1 MSLRRGT
8 WVAAAVL
15 LAAASGHAQTTPDGL
30 ELTTVDPPR
39 GEAAAKYRAGSP
51 VQHEAVYATEVR
63 GGELTSA
70 SRVPEAA
77 VRSLPVPEAA
87 VSGNVAML
95 LVVGVLALGL
105 FLWLRFGG
113 SGLLAPAPKDAAV
126 RRAEAPEAWKL
137 DADRD
142 MGTEDLLRAIA
153 AMPDRRAAMVR
164 LLRHCLL
171 HAASASGT
179 RLARSDTERSALRR
193 LPNAWHLGR
202 LPDLLTRTE
211 LAHYGGQE
219 VSEDRFADSL
229 AAARAILGQRGMSL
243 G

>member
-1 MSLRRGT
+1 MGFRRGS
-8 WVAAAVL
+8 WAVAAVL
-15 LAAASGHAQTTPDGL
+15 LAALPVFAQTAPEGF

-39 GEAAAKYRAGSP
+39 GEAAAKYRASTP
-51 VQHEAVYATEVR
+51 VQHEATYATEIR
-63 GGELTSA
+63 GGDLTSS
-70 SRVPEAA
+70 SRAPAA
-77 VRSLPVPEAA
+77 TPQRLPVPDA
-87 VSGNVAML
+87 VLSGNAAMI

-113 SGLLAPAPKDAAV
+113 SGLLASAPKDAPV
-126 RRAEAPEAWKL
+126 RRAEAPEAWKI

-142 MGTEDLLRAIA
+142 LGTEDLLRAIA

-171 HAASASGT
+171 HAASVSST

-193 LPNAWHLGR
+193 LPNVWHLGR

-229 AAARAILGQRGMSL
+229 AAARVILGHRGAAL